1 MGGSGYTSVSLLMS
15 ALPQLQ
21 LRVHARANEI
31 PREAWDA
38 LLSDDATPF
47 QRWTW
52 VDALEATGC
61 ACAER
66 GWHPA
71 HHALWRGNTLVAL
84 APAYVRDDSHGEF
97 VFDWS
102 WARAASQAGIRYY
115 PKLTFAV
122 PFTPCTGPR
131 VLTAPGEDRDALVVQ
146 LLEMAAALAQRE
158 KRSSVHVLFPTER
171 EARALEEAGWAI
183 RAGVQFHWNNA
194 GYKTYDEFLARFD
207 HGRRKTLRR
216 EAGAAAKQG
225 IALRT
230 RRGDELSPADAA
242 LVHRLYVSTV
252 DKFAWGQRY
261 LSPAFFAR
269 VLGDFRE
276 HLELVEAVREGEVI
290 AGAFNVASATHLYG
304 RYWGCFEEHP
314 FLHFNVCYYHSIG
327 ECIRRGV
334 RRFEGGAGGEHKLSR
349 GFEPSVTW
357 SAHRMFHSGLDR
369 AVRDFVGREREA
381 IVQQLPEIER
391 ATGFKTRDAA
401 PPVSPEESSG

>member
-1 MGGSGYTSVSLLMS
+1 MS
-15 ALPQLQ
+15 ATSQLQ
-21 LRVHARANEI
+21 LRVHARASEI
-31 PREAWDA
+31 PAEAWNA
-38 LLSDDATPF
+38 LLPDDATPF

-52 VDALEATGC
+52 VDALESAGC
-61 ACAER
+61 AVPSR

-71 HHALWRGNTLVAL
+71 HHALWRGRELVAL

-102 WARAASQAGIRYY
+102 WARAAAQAGLRYY

-131 VLTAPGEDRDALVVQ
+131 VLTAPGEDRDALTVH
-146 LLEMAAALAQRE
+146 LLELATARAQHD
-158 KRSSVHVLFPTER
+158 KRSSLHVLFPTER
-171 EARALEEAGWAI
+171 EAKALEGAGWAL

-194 GYKTYDEFLARFD
+194 GYRDYGAFLARFD

-216 EAGAAAKQG
+216 EAGAAEKQG

-230 RRGDELSPADAA
+230 RRGDELSPDDAA
-242 LVHRLYVSTV
+242 MVHRLYVSTV

-261 LSPAFFAR
+261 LNEAFFAR
-269 VLGDFRE
+269 VLRDFRE
-276 HLELVEAVREGEVI
+276 HLELVEAVREGKVI

-314 FLHFNVCYYHSIG
+314 FLHFNVCYYHSIA

-334 RRFEGGAGGEHKLSR
+334 TRFEGGAGGEHKLSR

-357 SAHRMFHSGLDR
+357 SAHRVFHPGLDR

-381 IVQQLPEIER
+381 IFAQLPEVSR
-391 ATGFKTRDAA
+391 ATGFKLPDATA
-401 PPVSPEESSG
+401 SGPSEQPLRSPHGT